1 MINFF
6 AMQFSY
12 LLFLMTSVTL
22 IVSCDKKSESVAQS
36 IELHNVN
43 STQPA
48 WKSFSSLTF
57 QTVRELPHDPLA
69 FTQGFLL
76 HEGLWIESTG
86 LEDQSSIRRV
96 EVETGKVLLMKEL
109 KGDFFGEGATV
120 LDGEIYQLSW
130 KNQQGFV
137 FDATTLAWK
146 KNFSYNGEGWGLT
159 TDGKQLIMSDGT
171 ETIRFYDPTALKF
184 THTIEV
190 KKSGQPIK
198 MLNELEY
205 VEGEIFA
212 NVWQTNEIVRINPTS
227 GEVLG
232 VIDLSDI
239 DKAEEKKSVDHVLNG
254 IAYDND
260 KKLLYVTGKCWPK
273 IYQINLVEK
282 K

>member
-1 MINFF
+1 MKFRH
-6 AMQFSY
+6 
-12 LLFLMTSVTL
+12 LLFLMASATL
-22 IVSCDKKSESVAQS
+22 IVSCQKKPEPDITAAEEHDVTTAPIS
-36 IELHNVN
+36 
-43 STQPA
+43 
-48 WKSFSSLTF
+48 WKAFPSLTY
-57 QTVRELPHDPLA
+57 QTIRELPHDALA

-76 HEGLWIESTG
+76 HDGVWIESTG
-86 LEDQSSIRRV
+86 LQDQSSIRRV

-120 LDGEIYQLSW
+120 LDGKIYQLSW

-137 FDATTLAWK
+137 FDAKTLAWK
-146 KNFSYNGEGWGLT
+146 KNFSYSGEGWGLT

-171 ETIRFYDPTALKF
+171 ETIRFYDPVGLKL
-184 THTIEV
+184 THTIDV
-190 KKSGQPIK
+190 KKAGQPLK

-212 NVWQTNEIVRINPTS
+212 NVWQTNEIVRINPAN

-232 VIDLSDI
+232 VIDLTGI

-254 IAYDND
+254 IAYDNE

-273 IYQINLVEK
+273 IYQITLEEK